1 MEQGADIRWIQRYA
15 NFHKACGRLLQVTEA
30 DRFMDDLSELELEG
44 LVQRFEYTFE
54 LSWKVMQD
62 LLIYKGYEFMLGPNG
77 TMKMAFEDGLITD
90 HDGWRKMARSRNTLS
105 YIYDEEV
112 LPIIKLIYSDYA
124 PLLKKLDEQLAL
136 CSHTRIPMPKGH
148 RRPSCQS
155 PWQHQPTHESPRHP
169 SQSRRRAC
177 EGWRGDS
184 CVGWCCQGD

>member
-1 MEQGADIRWIQRYA
+1 M
-15 NFHKACGRLLQVTEA
+15 NFHRACARLVEVTEA

-77 TMKMAFEDGLITD
+77 TMKMAFEE
-90 HDGWRKMARSRNTLS
+90 
-105 YIYDEEV
+105 EEV

-136 CSHTRIPMPKGH
+136 L
-148 RRPSCQS
+148 
-155 PWQHQPTHESPRHP
+155 
-169 SQSRRRAC
+169 SQN
-177 EGWRGDS
+177 EDY
-184 CVGWCCQGD
+184 QQK